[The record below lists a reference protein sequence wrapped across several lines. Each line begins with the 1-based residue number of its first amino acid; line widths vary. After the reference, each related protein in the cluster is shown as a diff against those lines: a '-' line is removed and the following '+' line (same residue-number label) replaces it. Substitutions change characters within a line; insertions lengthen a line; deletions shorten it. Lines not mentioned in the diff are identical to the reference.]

1 FARSIN
7 RSNPPPGPP
16 RSAPPSQAAALR
28 LFPRGSRPFAS
39 APPPLTPA
47 AALPPSQSMRTRPPS
62 PTSPRTPPFPPSQPA
77 APADLPS
84 LPFFLL
90 SQRNQVATAT
100 ALLCFKLSVFLAT
113 LKFLLQHRSLA
124 SLESLIRFCASGL

>member
-1 FARSIN
+1 
-7 RSNPPPGPP
+7 PGPP

-90 SQRNQVATAT
+90 SQRNQKLCKWLVHFLMA
-100 ALLCFKLSVFLAT
+100 ALDYFHQNHAL
-113 LKFLLQHRSLA
+113 HRDVKRSKSKRMQKSYYTIA
-124 SLESLIRFCASGL
+124 A